1 MSPAASACLFPYAPQ
16 PLPLLTLFLFSF
28 FTSPIFPPLPL
39 FFYRRE
45 KTPPLSLVSQ
55 LILTPGYQP
64 ADERWGTVLL
74 LYMHPTTPCC
84 LLQSGK
90 QHPPEKRGKNEIY
103 SSFILTDTAA
113 LTHTMVCLCFTAL
126 EWIWTIWSWTC
137 FCCCAPDTALC
148 WSKYRMGFPCCSL
161 LK

>member
-16 PLPLLTLFLFSF
+16 PLPLPFFFLH
-28 FTSPIFPPLPL
+28 FTYVPLPPRH

-64 ADERWGTVLL
+64 ADERWGTLLL
-74 LYMHPTTPCC
+74 LYMHPTTLCC

-90 QHPPEKRGKNEIY
+90 QHPQKKGKEPNLELIHSDRY
-103 SSFILTDTAA
+103 SSIDSYYGLSVFHSIRMDLNHLELKLFVVHPTPPSAGRNTEWSDHAA
-113 LTHTMVCLCFTAL
+113 V
-126 EWIWTIWSWTC
+126 SW
-137 FCCCAPDTALC
+137 
-148 WSKYRMGFPCCSL
+148 KN
-161 LK
+161 